1 MIDDGFNEFRYG
13 LDGFRENKINLYGLE
28 NIDLIKSTIEYQ
40 KIKFGYSKRNI
51 TMLNKG
57 QIS

>member
-57 QIS
+57 